1 MYEFIEGTFEQQTPS
16 YIVVNAGG
24 VGYHIEI
31 SLTTF
36 SDLKA
41 LKQGRVL
48 THLIVREDERI
59 LFGFSTKI
67 ERDLFRMLLSVNGIG
82 AGTGRMILS
91 SLNCNELL
99 SAIGEGN
106 VAAIKQVKG
115 IGEKTAQRVVL
126 ELKDKISKIGFISE
140 QSTSGNN
147 KNYDQ
152 AFKAL
157 QTLGFNKIV
166 IEKTQSK
173 IMKEASDTITT
184 EDIIK
189 TALKSL

>member
-1 MYEFIEGTFEQQTPS
+1 MYEFIEGKFEQQTPS

-36 SDLKA
+36 ADLKE
-41 LKQGRVL
+41 KTQGRVL

-59 LFGFSTKI
+59 LFGFSTKT

-82 AGTGRMILS
+82 AGTARMLLS
-91 SLNCNELL
+91 SLNCRELL

-106 VAAIKQVKG
+106 VVAIKQVKG

-126 ELKDKISKIGFISE
+126 ELRDKISKMGFISE
-140 QSTSGNN
+140 QSSVGNN

-166 IEKTQSK
+166 IEKTLSK
-173 IMKEASDTITT
+173 IMKEASSTITT

-189 TALKSL
+189 AALKIL